1 MIVKKT
7 IYKILGFIFF
17 GLGLFGY
24 YAPLFPGTVFM
35 IMSAY
40 FFMHSSDR
48 LYQKIINNPLYG
60 NSIKSYIEDDIIPL
74 KSKIT
79 ILLSIW
85 IATFISIYI
94 TPAIKYPLG
103 IRLFDFDIIINFKFV
118 GVILSIIGTIF
129 VLKAKNK

>member
-24 YAPLFPGTVFM
+24 YAPLFPGTIFM
-35 IMSAY
+35 IISAY
-40 FFMHSSDR
+40 FFMYSSDH
-48 LYQKIINNPLYG
+48 LYQKIINNPFYG
-60 NSIKSYIEDDIIPL
+60 RPIKLYIENDIIPL
-74 KSKIT
+74 KSKII

-85 IATFISIYI
+85 IATLISIYI
-94 TPAIKYPLG
+94 TPDITYPLEK
-103 IRLFDFDIIINFKFV
+103 FNIIINFKFI
-118 GVILSIIGTIF
+118 GIILSIIGSIF